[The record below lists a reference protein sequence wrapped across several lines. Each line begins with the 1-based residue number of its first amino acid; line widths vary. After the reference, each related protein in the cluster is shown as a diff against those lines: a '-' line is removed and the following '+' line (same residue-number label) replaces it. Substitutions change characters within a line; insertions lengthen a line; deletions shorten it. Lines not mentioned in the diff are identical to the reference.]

1 MSIPNEFDGVS
12 LFSSKNKGVIS
23 QSKHLLS
30 YRTGDY
36 KLIINKSGDEKYE
49 LYDLKKDPKE
59 MTNIYKIKNEI
70 SKKMEDDMI
79 NTLKS
84 YKMKKEKTRIKKNID
99 RLSKEGK
106 ILGK

>member
-1 MSIPNEFDGVS
+1 M
-12 LFSSKNKGVIS
+12 
-23 QSKHLLS
+23 LLS
-30 YRTGDY
+30 YRTEDY
-36 KLIINKSGDEKYE
+36 KLIINKSGDGKNE

-84 YKMKKEKTRIKKNID
+84 YKMKKEKIRIKRNVD

-106 ILGK
+106 IFGK

>member
-1 MSIPNEFDGVS
+1 
-12 LFSSKNKGVIS
+12 
-23 QSKHLLS
+23 
-30 YRTGDY
+30 
-36 KLIINKSGDEKYE
+36 
-49 LYDLKKDPKE
+49 

-84 YKMKKEKTRIKKNID
+84 YKMKKEKIRIKRNVD

-106 ILGK
+106 IFGK